1 MTASRRRRYGP
12 PPPVPPAHRSVLA
25 VALAAALAAACTPSP
40 TPDPAPLDRLV
51 FPISGAVVGDTMYV
65 VSSNFDLT
73 FGYDDGGSVIPVSLP
88 PATVTTAP
96 TGTIVG
102 GGVRIPSLGGD
113 VVVADA
119 AACGL
124 PNSIA
129 VVPVRATNSVMLVDI
144 LADGTLAC
152 CDRCKISL
160 PTDHADPYGAAV
172 VCQPDGAGGVT
183 ARAFVG
189 FLRGPTSSG
198 AISQVDLADTA
209 TTTRGTAVTIATGT
223 GAPRSFAYDAPTGR
237 LFFSNIDAV
246 VAAPI
251 TWLELAGGC
260 SAEVPEIQG
269 GCPLRSFDL
278 WPLVRG
284 FEPHGIAL
292 SNDQPGLARRMYV
305 VGRLFDADVAAAAG
319 GRPSYDVGSALLV
332 LELSESSAGGLT
344 FRLVDSFPLGMGASE
359 LRVLPT
365 RPADGTR
372 PRRDA
377 VAITATADG
386 ILWLYDDDLG
396 AMVKVLGRASDGS
409 NAGLPVLGRQPYGLI
424 VRPLDASTARLFVT
438 SFGQDFLNTLDV
450 PLADPGSTKDPVV
463 TDRIGVAQ

>member
-1 MTASRRRRYGP
+1 VSPARRS
-12 PPPVPPAHRSVLA
+12 ALA

-40 TPDPAPLDRLV
+40 TPDPGPLDRFA

-73 FGYDDGGSVIPVSLP
+73 YGYDDGGTVIPVALP
-88 PATVTTAP
+88 PASQPAARP
-96 TGTIVG
+96 TGTLRA

-119 AACGL
+119 KTCGL

-129 VVPVRATNSVMLVDI
+129 VVPVRATNAVMLVDI
-144 LADGTLAC
+144 LADGTLSC
-152 CDRCKISL
+152 GDRCRVSL

-172 VCQPDGAGGVT
+172 VCQPDGHGGVT
-183 ARAFVG
+183 ARAYAG

-198 AISQVDLADTA
+198 AISQIDLADTA
-209 TTTRGTAVTIATGT
+209 TTTRGTVVTIATGL
-223 GAPRSFAYDAPTGR
+223 GAPRSFAYDALTGR

-260 SAEVPEIQG
+260 SAELPEIQG

-292 SNDQPGLARRMYV
+292 SNDQPGLARRLNV
-305 VGRLFDADVAAAAG
+305 VGRLFDADVAAAAS

-332 LELSESSAGGLT
+332 LELSPSSAGGLD

-359 LRVLPT
+359 LQVLPP

-372 PRRDA
+372 PRRDV
-377 VAITATADG
+377 VAITATGDG
-386 ILWLYDDDLG
+386 LLWLYDDDLG
-396 AMVKVLGRASDGS
+396 AMVKVFGRNEGIAQTP
-409 NAGLPVLGRQPYGLI
+409 AGLPALGRQPYGLM
-424 VRPLDASTARLFVT
+424 VRPLGASAARLFVT
-438 SFGQDFLNTLDV
+438 SFGQHFLDTLDV
-450 PLADPGSTKDPVV
+450 PLADPASTSVLPDGS
-463 TDRIGVAQ
+463 IGGAQ